1 MGELEC
7 MSDNTYTIKKLKLF
21 PIAAAALAMGR
32 LAEEPPKPNRGLP
45 RRDKTQ
51 RRIDKEHRKAKRQ
64 KRAESHVQLPASG
77 RVYAVG
83 IDGSFLR
90 VDGKRGIKNRAK
102 GLIA

>member
-1 MGELEC
+1 

-21 PIAAAALAMGR
+21 PIAVAALAM
-32 LAEEPPKPNRGLP
+32 ADDVDDPPKPNRGVP
-45 RRDKTQ
+45 QRMKT
-51 RRIDKEHRKAKRQ
+51 ERKREKQHHKSKRQ

-90 VDGKRGIKNRAK
+90 VDGKRGLKNRAK